1 MKILFLGSPK
11 SAIPILE
18 KIKDSQHQLV
28 GVVTQSAKPKGRDKK
43 LTKTDVALYCLK
55 ENLNLFES
63 DNLSKLFEEELKNL
77 KFDIAVVVAFG
88 QLIPVELL
96 AIPKFGWINLHYSL
110 LPKLRGAA
118 PVQWSILNNEVETGI
133 TWFQIDKGLDT
144 GPILLQKK
152 MVLNDFDYETLI
164 NKLNDLATKDL
175 EAFLNDI
182 ENEKIDKKVQ
192 VGEVSYAPKLSEHD
206 LKIDWHLSREKII
219 SIIKTSNDYLSAW
232 TIFQGNKVKIL
243 NYSGLGSENIN
254 PGQIELKSKSVYVGT
269 ASLPLVLGEV
279 IPQGKKRMLAIEWLN
294 GVQVKE
300 NLHFE

>member
-43 LTKTDVALYCLK
+43 LTKTDIALYCLK
-55 ENLNLFES
+55 ENLKLFES
-63 DNLSKLFEEELKNL
+63 DNLSKLFDEDLKDL

-152 MVLNDFDYETLI
+152 LELNDFDYETLM
-164 NKLNDLATKDL
+164 NKLNDLATMDL

-192 VGEVSYAPKLSEHD
+192 VGEVSYAPKISEID
-206 LKIDWHLSREKII
+206 LKIDWRLSREKII
-219 SIIKTSNDYLSAW
+219 SIINT
-232 TIFQGNKVKIL
+232 
-243 NYSGLGSENIN
+243 
-254 PGQIELKSKSVYVGT
+254 
-269 ASLPLVLGEV
+269 
-279 IPQGKKRMLAIEWLN
+279 RLAIAAF
-294 GVQVKE
+294 
-300 NLHFE
+300 HFSLKCCL

>member
-182 ENEKIDKKVQ
+182 ENEKIEKKVQ

>member
-118 PVQWSILNNEVETGI
+118 PVQWSILNNEEETGI

-152 MVLNDFDYETLI
+152 LELNDFDYETLM
-164 NKLNDLATKDL
+164 NKLNDLATMDL

-192 VGEVSYAPKLSEHD
+192 VGEVSYASKLSEHD

>member
-43 LTKTDVALYCLK
+43 LTKTDIALYCLK
-55 ENLNLFES
+55 ENLKLFES
-63 DNLSKLFEEELKNL
+63 DNLSKLFDEDLKDL

-152 MVLNDFDYETLI
+152 LELNDFDYETLM
-164 NKLNDLATKDL
+164 NKLNDLATMDL

-192 VGEVSYAPKLSEHD
+192 VGEVSYAPKISEID
-206 LKIDWHLSREKII
+206 LKIDWRLSREKII
-219 SIIKTSNDYLSAW
+219 AIIKTSNDYLSAW

-254 PGQIELKSKSVYVGT
+254 PGHIELKSKSVYVGT

-279 IPQGKKRMLAIEWLN
+279 IPQGKKRMLAIDWLN